1 MYKVCFYN
9 INWFIYI
16 SMATSSEEQEQIA
29 VYNLNNIINSQKV
42 MKNLSL
48 EEIFID
54 DTTDII
60 DP

>member
-16 SMATSSEEQEQIA
+16 SMATSSEEQKEIDIYRFNKIITSQQINKKLLFQE
-29 VYNLNNIINSQKV
+29 VI
-42 MKNLSL
+42 
-48 EEIFID
+48 ID

-60 DP
+60 D